1 MQTITIDTHE
11 AIEALRAKK
20 FTKEQ
25 AKVIVD
31 TIRNVEL
38 YGVATSQDI
47 RRLEEKIQNLS
58 ESTSDGIRRLE
69 EKMTQQG
76 ADLNERINSFR
87 AEIFKWGG
95 SLLGGIYALM
105 IGMLLKLAGA
115 F

>member
-11 AIEALRAKK
+11 AIEALRAEK

-38 YGVATSQDI
+38 YGVATTEDI

-58 ESTSDGIRRLE
+58 ESTSDDIRRLE
-69 EKMTQQG
+69 KEIQDIRVDITGLSHRVQQLETRLIIKLSG
-76 ADLNERINSFR
+76 VMLIMMSF
-87 AEIFKWGG
+87 FK
-95 SLLGGIYALM
+95 AM
-105 IGMLLKLAGA
+105 EH
-115 F
+115 FF